1 MRRESGADGREAG
14 GGFLSVTTYV
24 SVVVCIDGTRALFRS
39 AGPSG
44 HRGFVVALYSL
55 DPADQGTGVF
65 SSQKHF
71 KFSVE

>member
-1 MRRESGADGREAG
+1 MLMGARW
-14 GGFLSVTTYV
+14 FLSVATYV
-24 SVVVCIDGTRALFRS
+24 SVAVCIDGTRALFRS

-55 DPADQGTGVF
+55 DPADQCKGVF
-65 SSQKHF
+65 SSKKRF

>member
-55 DPADQGTGVF
+55 DPADLARVCLAARNVLN
-65 SSQKHF
+65 SQ
-71 KFSVE
+71 

>member
-44 HRGFVVALYSL
+44 HRGFALYSL
-55 DPADQGTGVF
+55 DPADQCKGVF
-65 SSQKHF
+65 SSKKRF